1 MIHIKILLVII
12 LLLDIEMLTIV
23 SNFNIYEDICH
34 AQNTFHH
41 NPRLRGPVSSS
52 KQKGQVALNRPHEL

>member
-1 MIHIKILLVII
+1 
-12 LLLDIEMLTIV
+12 ML
-23 SNFNIYEDICH
+23 SR

-52 KQKGQVALNRPHEL
+52 IKSVYVLYVNCKHYVSILYFFELFNVEHG